1 MKGYPFALEWSFSN
15 CDDIIC
21 VWFFFFFFLEYRF
34 VDRFLNS
41 LLQIDRFSYVKLRS
55 DDASSS
61 IRVDNEIMIQK
72 DEIYFYW

>member
-1 MKGYPFALEWSFSN
+1 MHSNDHSRTAMILFVFDFS
-15 CDDIIC
+15 
-21 VWFFFFFFLEYRF
+21 FFFRISFL
-34 VDRFLNS
+34 DRFLNS

>member
-1 MKGYPFALEWSFSN
+1 MHSNDHSRTAMILFVFDFS
-15 CDDIIC
+15 
-21 VWFFFFFFLEYRF
+21 FFFLEYRF

-72 DEIYFYW
+72 DKIYFYS

>member
-1 MKGYPFALEWSFSN
+1 M
-15 CDDIIC
+15 
-21 VWFFFFFFLEYRF
+21 
-34 VDRFLNS
+34 DRFLNS